1 MRELTDDGQ
10 GTTGDASVDE
20 AVRSLERLDRL
31 PVHQHADVIDDVHRA
46 LQDRLADEAAADE
59 PAADQAPTDE
69 APTDWAPTDVAAT
82 DEPARTEPV
91 AGSPAAGYLSDG
103 SEG

>member
-1 MRELTDDGQ
+1 MRELTDDGE

-46 LQDRLADEAAADE
+46 LQERLADEPATDE
-59 PAADQAPTDE
+59 PA
-69 APTDWAPTDVAAT
+69 TDVAAT
-82 DEPARTEPV
+82 DEPARAEPV
-91 AGSPAAGYLSDG
+91 AGSPATRYLSDG